1 MGKHRRKM
9 TFKEIVRAIVRFGNV
24 RERVVL

>member
-1 MGKHRRKM
+1 MGRHRRRM
-9 TFKEIVRAIVRFGNV
+9 TFREIMRAIIRFGNV

>member
-9 TFKEIVRAIVRFGNV
+9 TFKEIVRAIIRFGNV